1 MGIDISNLVREDI
14 RDFVP
19 YDPHIY
25 ENVIKMDANENPYPF
40 PDEILQEIYK
50 RVKERGITRYPDPV
64 AKKLRVEL
72 AKYTGVLPEQIIV
85 GNGSDE
91 LIQLLLQVFG
101 GPGTQSLIPYPTFSM
116 YAIHTRI
123 TGGTPAGIPM
133 QDDFSL
139 PMEELLRGVERPENK
154 VTFLCTPN
162 NPTGNTIPVS
172 QVEEV
177 LQKAKGIVVADEAY
191 LEFYNRETSTSLLK
205 KYNNLAIIRTF
216 SKAFALAGLR
226 VGYMLASV
234 EIIREMMK
242 LKQPYN
248 VNAFSQE
255 AAVTVLKHRDAF
267 KPQVDLIIAE
277 RERMYEALKAI
288 SGIKVYPSGSN
299 YLMFRTEKSGPEVHH
314 ALIEKGVLIRNLHG
328 GPGLDNCLRVTMGKK
343 EENDIFLE
351 KLKEII

>member
-1 MGIDISNLVREDI
+1 MSIDINSLVREDI

-40 PDEILQEIYK
+40 PDEILQNIYK
-50 RVKERGITRYPDPV
+50 RVKERGITRYPDPI
-64 AKKLRVEL
+64 AKNLRVQL
-72 AKYTGVLPEQIIV
+72 AKYTGVTPEQIIV

-91 LIQLLLQVFG
+91 MIQLLLQVFG

-116 YAIHTRI
+116 YGIHTRI
-123 TGGTPAGIPM
+123 TGGNPVGIPLKE
-133 QDDFSL
+133 DFSL
-139 PMEELLRGVERPENK
+139 SMDELLREVQRSENK

-162 NPTGNTIPVS
+162 NPTGSTIPVS
-172 QVEEV
+172 QIEEI
-177 LQKAKGIVVADEAY
+177 LKKAKGIVVADEAY
-191 LEFYNRETSTSLLK
+191 LEFYNRETNTSLLQ

-226 VGYMLASV
+226 VGYMLASA

-255 AAVTVLKHRDAF
+255 AAVTVLENRAIF
-267 KPQVDLIIAE
+267 KPQVEMIIAQ
-277 RERMYEALKAI
+277 RERLFDALKAMP
-288 SGIKVYPSGSN
+288 GIKVYPSGSN
-299 YLMFRTEKSGPEVHH
+299 YLMFRTEKSGPEIHR

-328 GPGLDNCLRVTMGKK
+328 GPGLDNCLRVTIGQK
-343 EENDIFLE
+343 EENDTFLE